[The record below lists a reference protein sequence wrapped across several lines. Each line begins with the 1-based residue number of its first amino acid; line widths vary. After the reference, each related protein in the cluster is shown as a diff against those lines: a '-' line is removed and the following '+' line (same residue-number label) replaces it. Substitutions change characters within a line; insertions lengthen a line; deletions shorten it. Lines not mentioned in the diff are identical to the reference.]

1 MKSAVIGFFML
12 VLLIF
17 SAAAVQAS
25 ENKTFRK
32 NELNKSLGEA
42 MEQSMKILTV
52 NPLYH
57 IERKSGSAE
66 FTADFI
72 QAFLAKITSN
82 SDFTVEIFNVDVE
95 KGLLDVRVTESFK
108 QIIGYGEVS
117 CRKSVVLDDVEIEQ
131 DTYFLITFLK
141 EHSGQEVKP
150 ENLSVRKQVSV
161 QSGNKLSPDILP
173 EGVTEKEGYKF
184 VGWKMTK
191 PVNGTGPLYD
201 KQNIAALTAWDN
213 MEFVPV
219 YQKMQVPGGQ
229 DKQPEL

>member
-1 MKSAVIGFFML
+1 MKSAVTGFFML

-57 IERKSGSAE
+57 IERKSGPAE

-72 QAFLAKITSN
+72 QAFLTKITSN
-82 SDFTVEIFNVDVE
+82 SDFTIEIFNVDVE
-95 KGLLDVRVTESFK
+95 KGLLDVRVTERFK
-108 QIIGYGEVS
+108 QVIGYGEVA
-117 CRKSVVLDDVEIEQ
+117 CRKSVVLDDVEIEE
-131 DTYFLITFLK
+131 DTYFLITFFK
-141 EHSGQEVKP
+141 EYSGQEVKP
-150 ENLSVRKQVSV
+150 ENLSARKQVSV

-173 EGVTEKEGYKF
+173 EAVTEREGYKF
-184 VGWKMTK
+184 MGWKMTR
-191 PVNGTGPLYD
+191 PVNGTGSLYD
-201 KQNIAALTAWDN
+201 KQNIAALTAWDD

-219 YQKMQVPGGQ
+219 YQKIQGPGRQ
-229 DKQPEL
+229 EQSES